1 MEEITMGAARLKVIL
16 GENNVEKL
24 ILPNGIPQS
33 LLELVN
39 VVKNTFG
46 ITTEIRLQYM
56 DQDFGNEFFNLN
68 ATSEL
73 QDLGTIKVVQQEVV
87 PLIITLTDDVSSA
100 CATFDAVDCSLQASN
115 NTNILPSPPKL
126 SFRSVQW
133 PAVFPIPQFS
143 YDTELVLERGN
154 AEYKSSSKLV
164 YLSTRTKSDI
174 LNKVSEEIFK
184 YKAYPCDEHFVAVAE
199 ALIKKHPC
207 LKEPGSSNGWYG
219 WKQRLKYKMGNLR
232 TQLRLHGC
240 PEVAV
245 NSMKS
250 KVTEGS
256 SGRNVKR
263 PKRAEANFY
272 PSLPTGDT
280 SESLEQ
286 ERLSLLTEVK
296 IRHNDRVIA
305 DKMAR
310 TFAYRRQEVV
320 DGEPRIQ
327 DFKGRWPALFDQREI
342 NAEFQRLV
350 ALPLEQKF
358 FSQLDKYSTKL
369 MTAIRSRGGSTREKI
384 SGLTQIF
391 DQTED
396 VNKKR
401 ECVLKALVPFLGEDG
416 NAFIKE
422 YTDSH
427 RAEMQKD
434 LEDVTM
440 AVYVIR
446 SEGDE
451 LQGPPEDIGIV
462 IEGVEVLDRL
472 SSVGTACAL
481 LLGLIYILN
490 LAYPKVLRF
499 TFEVLQK
506 IIMELEPQ
514 KMSPKVQ
521 NLYVKL
527 LNMN

>member
-1 MEEITMGAARLKVIL
+1 MAAARLKVIL

-87 PLIITLTDDVSSA
+87 PLVITLTDDVSSA

-207 LKEPGSSNGWYG
+207 LKEPGSSNGW
-219 WKQRLKYKMGNLR
+219 
-232 TQLRLHGC
+232 
-240 PEVAV
+240 
-245 NSMKS
+245 
-250 KVTEGS
+250 
-256 SGRNVKR
+256 
-263 PKRAEANFY
+263 
-272 PSLPTGDT
+272 
-280 SESLEQ
+280 
-286 ERLSLLTEVK
+286 
-296 IRHNDRVIA
+296 
-305 DKMAR
+305 
-310 TFAYRRQEVV
+310 V
-320 DGEPRIQ
+320 DG
-327 DFKGRWPALFDQREI
+327 LFDQREI

-391 DQTED
+391 DQIED

-416 NAFIKE
+416 NVFIKE
-422 YTDSH
+422 YADSH
-427 RAEMQKD
+427 QAEMQKD
-434 LEDVTM
+434 CVCHP
-440 AVYVIR
+440 VR
-446 SEGDE
+446 G
-451 LQGPPEDIGIV
+451 
-462 IEGVEVLDRL
+462 R
-472 SSVGTACAL
+472 
-481 LLGLIYILN
+481 
-490 LAYPKVLRF
+490 
-499 TFEVLQK
+499 
-506 IIMELEPQ
+506 
-514 KMSPKVQ
+514 
-521 NLYVKL
+521 
-527 LNMN
+527 

>member
-1 MEEITMGAARLKVIL
+1 M
-16 GENNVEKL
+16 
-24 ILPNGIPQS
+24 
-33 LLELVN
+33 
-39 VVKNTFG
+39 FF
-46 ITTEIRLQYM
+46 LQ
-56 DQDFGNEFFNLN
+56 
-68 ATSEL
+68 
-73 QDLGTIKVVQQEVV
+73 
-87 PLIITLTDDVSSA
+87 
-100 CATFDAVDCSLQASN
+100 
-115 NTNILPSPPKL
+115 
-126 SFRSVQW
+126 
-133 PAVFPIPQFS
+133 
-143 YDTELVLERGN
+143 
-154 AEYKSSSKLV
+154 
-164 YLSTRTKSDI
+164 
-174 LNKVSEEIFK
+174 
-184 YKAYPCDEHFVAVAE
+184 
-199 ALIKKHPC
+199 
-207 LKEPGSSNGWYG
+207 
-219 WKQRLKYKMGNLR
+219 
-232 TQLRLHGC
+232 
-240 PEVAV
+240 
-245 NSMKS
+245 
-250 KVTEGS
+250 
-256 SGRNVKR
+256 
-263 PKRAEANFY
+263 
-272 PSLPTGDT
+272 
-280 SESLEQ
+280 
-286 ERLSLLTEVK
+286 
-296 IRHNDRVIA
+296 
-305 DKMAR
+305 
-310 TFAYRRQEVV
+310 
-320 DGEPRIQ
+320 
-327 DFKGRWPALFDQREI
+327 I